1 MKRWKWIAYLFASLL
16 ILAVVSAKI
25 VRAEAAYRLGKSYR
39 FPVQTYDP
47 RDPFRGRYLALQ
59 MESVARSSDIPGGRT
74 SGPLS
79 CCVSIVVDEK
89 GKARFDHLSL
99 EPPESGDWL
108 NVDLRRFRG
117 TRNSFRP
124 PFERFYLN
132 EKLAPEAERILMDA
146 FANGEAEL
154 VVRVYRGFGCVE
166 DLLVDGVPI
175 RELAKKRLTS
185 AASTRE

>member
-16 ILAVVSAKI
+16 ILVVVSAKI
-25 VRAEAAYRLGKSYR
+25 VRAEVAYRFGKSYR
-39 FPVQTYDP
+39 FPVQAYDP

-59 MESVARSSDIPGGRT
+59 MQSVARSSDIPDGHT

-89 GKARFDHLSL
+89 GKAQFDHLSP

-108 NVDLRRFRG
+108 NVEPLKWRDQNHFY
-117 TRNSFRP
+117 P
-124 PFERFYLN
+124 PFDRFYLN
-132 EKLAPEAERILMDA
+132 EKLAPEAERILEEA
-146 FANGEAEL
+146 FVRGRTEL

-185 AASTRE
+185 AASTQE

>member
-1 MKRWKWIAYLFASLL
+1 
-16 ILAVVSAKI
+16 
-25 VRAEAAYRLGKSYR
+25 
-39 FPVQTYDP
+39 
-47 RDPFRGRYLALQ
+47 

-154 VVRVYRGFGCVE
+154 VV
-166 DLLVDGVPI
+166 P
-175 RELAKKRLTS
+175 RLSRLRLRRRS
-185 AASTRE
+185 AGGRRTDPRTREKAAYFSRFDARMTVLR

>member
-39 FPVQTYDP
+39 FPVQAYDP

-89 GKARFDHLSL
+89 GRRGSTTCRPNRRSRATGSTSICGDSG
-99 EPPESGDWL
+99 ES
-108 NVDLRRFRG
+108 
-117 TRNSFRP
+117 
-124 PFERFYLN
+124 E
-132 EKLAPEAERILMDA
+132 
-146 FANGEAEL
+146 
-154 VVRVYRGFGCVE
+154 
-166 DLLVDGVPI
+166 
-175 RELAKKRLTS
+175 
-185 AASTRE
+185 